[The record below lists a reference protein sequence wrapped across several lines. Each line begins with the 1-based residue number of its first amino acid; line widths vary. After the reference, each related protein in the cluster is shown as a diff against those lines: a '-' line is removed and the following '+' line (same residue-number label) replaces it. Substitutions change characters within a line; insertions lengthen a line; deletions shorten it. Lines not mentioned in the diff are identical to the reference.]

1 MCVVC
6 FQRELMRCKQ
16 EARNLQA
23 VKVRPHI
30 YHYTLLTHTHSMHR
44 HIHTHKYTHTETWLF
59 HHLIMTAFFS
69 ICAEEMLSS
78 PSYPCVL
85 LTGGWNR
92 MQRAV
97 HRAATLG
104 RGLLN
109 SFMFLWSGY

>member
-44 HIHTHKYTHTETWLF
+44 HIHTHKYTHTYSMHRYTNTLTHTHTHTPTYREGRKRKIIKESERDYYDDETGIVLF
-59 HHLIMTAFFS
+59 PFQMRLHI
-69 ICAEEMLSS
+69 E
-78 PSYPCVL
+78 
-85 LTGGWNR
+85 
-92 MQRAV
+92 
-97 HRAATLG
+97 
-104 RGLLN
+104 RGV
-109 SFMFLWSGY
+109 S